1 MKNSLLKWYML
12 AFMLVSDFVV
22 FAQDEPVSDGQGPGG
37 TEGDDVPES
46 PINGKL
52 IWLAI
57 VGIAF
62 AYAYYVKTQ
71 KDKKAA

>member
-22 FAQDEPVSDGQGPGG
+22 FAQDEPVSDG
-37 TEGDDVPES
+37 EGDGGVEGLDPGT

-52 IWLAI
+52 IFL
-57 VGIAF
+57 GIAGIVF

-71 KDKKAA
+71 KQNKAA